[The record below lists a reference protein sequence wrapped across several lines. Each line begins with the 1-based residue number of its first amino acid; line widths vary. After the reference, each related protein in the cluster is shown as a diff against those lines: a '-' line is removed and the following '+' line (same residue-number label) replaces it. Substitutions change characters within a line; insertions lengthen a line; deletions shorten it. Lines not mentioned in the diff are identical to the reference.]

1 MGKSGIEYDLAK
13 NLVSISRRLNEESKK
28 KDKVKRILR
37 EAEENPEKKEEAIP
51 ITNDARF
58 GDNVLKNQI
67 ENFKKTV
74 NGGAK
79 FASENQDDPESN
91 PLIYYPETGNLV
103 FSGSIPSLSGMKF
116 QFSLNDVTNAPYIFV
131 DGLALTEEVVNV
143 INKMRGYFLN
153 WKDSWNSSTDL
164 LEKLKKDDSK

>member
-1 MGKSGIEYDLAK
+1 MGKSDIEYDLAK
-13 NLVSISRRLNEESKK
+13 NLISLSKRLNEESKK
-28 KDKVKRILR
+28 KDKVKKMLR
-37 EAEENPEKKEEAIP
+37 EAEDKPEKKEEAIP

-164 LEKLKKDDSK
+164 LEKLKKKED

>member
-1 MGKSGIEYDLAK
+1 MSKNGIDYDLTK
-13 NLVSISRRLNEESKK
+13 NLISLSRRLNEEGKK
-28 KDKVKRILR
+28 KETAKRLIR
-37 EAEENPEKKEEAIP
+37 EAEEEVEKKEEAIP

-79 FASENQDDPESN
+79 FASENPDDPESN

-103 FSGSIPSLSGMKF
+103 FSGSIPNLSGLKF

-153 WKDSWNSSTDL
+153 WKDSWNSTTDL
-164 LEKLKKDDSK
+164 LEKLKKKED